1 MTNFILVLLSVSMQ
15 QPTSTVQEVSVL
27 RSTACLCVN
36 RVDPLRN
43 HVRFSPIPS
52 DHDWKSPEPYPS
64 PGSSSPLRLDL
75 DRDHPGSGELIPN
88 ANPNLNGVAPARA
101 KWAQKGGYL
110 IHALHYLLSA
120 PLHAVVAVILWRTPC
135 RMMHREQPVM
145 PKCCCSSRHHLEC
158 FLVIRIDSTAKIQAV
173 MEVPQCCK
181 AQGLNSG
188 TIKGLCM

>member
-1 MTNFILVLLSVSMQ
+1 MTNFSLVLLSLRMLQPASTMHEISE
-15 QPTSTVQEVSVL
+15 PTSS
-27 RSTACLCVN
+27 ACPCVR

-120 PLHAVVAVILWRTPC
+120 PSHAVVAVTLWRIPC
-135 RMMHREQPVM
+135 RMMRW
-145 PKCCCSSRHHLEC
+145 
-158 FLVIRIDSTAKIQAV
+158 T
-173 MEVPQCCK
+173 
-181 AQGLNSG
+181 
-188 TIKGLCM
+188 